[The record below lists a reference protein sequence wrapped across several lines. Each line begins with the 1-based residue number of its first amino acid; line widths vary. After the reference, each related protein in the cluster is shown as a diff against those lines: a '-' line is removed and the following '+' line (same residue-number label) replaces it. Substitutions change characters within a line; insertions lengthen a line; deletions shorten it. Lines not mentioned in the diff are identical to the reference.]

1 MYEFSKQIQ
10 FSKTKNVLF
19 FSFMFCLFMV
29 NPDTAIETWIT
40 SQMGIIIRRCPL
52 QLVDINNKNLKGN
65 ETYFTVHSIFPIFR
79 VYEENMI
86 RNLSFQLLPIYEY
99 IHTHVHIYIHM
110 WSNHPE
116 YTETEKL
123 GVGKKME
130 VNTRQEF
137 VFLQCHQYSRR
148 QVDYAKLSNYSCLS
162 LCFTE
167 NQNLIKWLRYTNLL
181 QGASVKTREH
191 EE

>member
-19 FSFMFCLFMV
+19 FSFMFCLFIV

-40 SQMGIIIRRCPL
+40 SQMGFIIRRCPL
-52 QLVDINNKNLKGN
+52 QLVDINNKNLKDN
-65 ETYFTVHSIFPIFR
+65 EIYFTVHYIFPNIQGVWRKHDQKSQFS
-79 VYEENMI
+79 VAANI
-86 RNLSFQLLPIYEY
+86 RIYTHTRAY
-99 IHTHVHIYIHM
+99 IHT
-110 WSNHPE
+110 WSSHPE
-116 YTETEKL
+116 YRETEKL

-167 NQNLIKWLRYTNLL
+167 NQNLIKWPKYTNLL